1 MVKRYIISDGKQ
13 PNGTYSFTPLFAK
26 VAPYLRQADLTI
38 GNLETTFAGNGPN
51 VRKSPKSGGPIF
63 KCPDELAPAL
73 KESGF
78 DVLVTANNHCMDYGA
93 AGLIRTLKILDRNGI
108 DHTGTSRSIQEAKK
122 TLIKNVK
129 GITIGILSYTSGTN
143 RIPIP
148 SSKPWLVNRIHTTNM
163 IREIRELKKKVDLV
177 LLYLHFGN
185 EYRYTPNKRQRQLV
199 NLFFKNGVNIIL
211 GSHPHV
217 LQPLAVR
224 GKKQFVIY
232 SLGNFVST
240 KLKNIPYTQTGVIL
254 TLNIKK
260 DDKGN
265 ISITNVD
272 YIPTCVDRRTLGGGR
287 TITEVLPIRDAL
299 KMNIT
304 DSNHERHQLLT
315 RMYKHTKTILK
326 REYIGK
332 EIFNHDKSSKKTAK

>member
-1 MVKRYIISDGKQ
+1 MTEIQIAAVGDLIVKRYIISDAKQ
-13 PNGTYSFTPLFAK
+13 SDGTYSFDPLFAK
-26 VAPYLRQADLTI
+26 VAPYLKQADLTI
-38 GNLETTFAGNGPN
+38 GNLETTFAGNEQEC
-51 VRKSPKSGGPIF
+51 RKSIKSGGPIF

-73 KESGF
+73 KTAGF

-93 AGLIRTLKILDRNGI
+93 KGLIRTLRILDHYGI
-108 DHTGTSRSIQEAKK
+108 DHTGTSKSEHESKS

-143 RIPIP
+143 RIPVP
-148 SSKPWLVNRIHTTNM
+148 ANRPWLVNRIETSKI
-163 IREIRELKKKVDLV
+163 IREIRDLKKKVDLV

-185 EYRYTPNKRQRQLV
+185 EYRYTPNKRQLQLV
-199 NLFFKNGVNIIL
+199 SLFFKNGANIIL

-240 KLKNIPYTQTGVIL
+240 KLKNNPYTQSGIIL

-260 DDKGN
+260 DNKGHT
-265 ISITNVD
+265 SITNIE
-272 YIPTCVDRRTLGGGR
+272 YIPTCVDRRMIRGSG
-287 TITEVLPIRDAL
+287 ITEILPIRDVL
-299 KMNIT
+299 NTSETNLTTKQRTLMN
-304 DSNHERHQLLT
+304 
-315 RMYKHTKTILK
+315 RMLKHTKGILK
-326 REYIGK
+326 RG
-332 EIFNHDKSSKKTAK
+332 

>member
-1 MVKRYIISDGKQ
+1 MTEIQIAAVGDLMVKRYIISDGKQ

-38 GNLETTFAGNGPN
+38 GNLETTFAGNGPR
-51 VRKSPKSGGPIF
+51 VRKSPRSGGPIF

-73 KESGF
+73 KKSGF

-93 AGLIRTLKILDRNGI
+93 AGLIRTLKVLDRNGI
-108 DHTGTSRSIQEAKK
+108 DHTGTSRSIQESKK

-143 RIPIP
+143 RIPVP
-148 SSKPWLVNRIHTTNM
+148 RSKPWLVNRIHTTNM

-199 NLFFKNGVNIIL
+199 NLFFKNGANIIL

-224 GKKQFVIY
+224 GKNQFVIY

-240 KLKNIPYTQTGVIL
+240 KLKNIPYTQSGIIL

-287 TITEVLPIRDAL
+287 TVTEVLPIRDAL

-304 DSNHERHQLLT
+304 DSNHERHHLLT

-326 REYIGK
+326 RE
-332 EIFNHDKSSKKTAK
+332 